1 MALIGDEIGIIA
13 VHKFIAAAEAA
24 EEIADGADGKPQQP
38 RVSDAPDSKSTS
50 SRATESLLA
59 GLIRSVS
66 IPRRSYF
73 AWSRSRSS
81 TG

>member
-1 MALIGDEIGIIA
+1 MVLIGDEIGIIA
-13 VHKFIAAAEAA
+13 VHKFMAAAEA
-24 EEIADGADGKPQQP
+24 EKIADGADGKPHQP

-59 GLIRSVS
+59 GLIRSDS